1 LKSTLKP
8 APLGILGGTFDPVHN
23 GHLRLAIEMR
33 AALGLSRVKL
43 VPALYPP
50 LRDAPGM
57 NASCRLRMIE
67 AAIEGEDGLE
77 VDARE
82 LQREAPSYTVDTL
95 RSLRHE
101 LGDVPMCLI
110 VGMDAFCR
118 FDQWHEWTELSELAH
133 IAVAQRPGSPTPASG
148 AVAEL
153 VKSRGVIDA
162 AKLRE
167 RRAGHVIV
175 QDIPALDI
183 SATRIRALLEAGE
196 SIRYLVPDPVNEIL
210 RKGEQHH
217 A

>member
-1 LKSTLKP
+1 VNP
-8 APLGILGGTFDPVHN
+8 IGILGGTFDPVHN

-33 AALGLSRVKL
+33 AALGLSSVKL

-50 LRDAPGM
+50 LRDAPGTD
-57 NASCRLRMIE
+57 ASRRLKMIE

-77 VDARE
+77 VDDRE
-82 LQREAPSYTVDTL
+82 LHREAPSYTVDTL
-95 RSLRHE
+95 RSLRRE
-101 LGDVPMCLI
+101 LGDLPICLI

-118 FDQWHEWTELSELAH
+118 FDEWHQWTEVSELAH
-133 IAVAQRPGSPTPASG
+133 IAVAQRPGSSSPESG

-153 VKSRGVIDA
+153 VTSRSVNDP

-183 SATRIRALLEAGE
+183 SATRIRALLEAGQ
-196 SIRYLVPDPVNEIL
+196 SIRYLVPDPVNDIL
-210 RKGEQHH
+210 TKGERHH